1 MDPLQKAIETMEAN
15 ALAGG
20 VTDAG
25 HGWRHAALICRLSWG
40 PARALKQLRQHAKY
54 HRDGQPLKAAAYRE
68 AAQLLES
75 ITGEAAAPA
84 APALPPMPVQAS
96 LFALP

>member
-1 MDPLQKAIETMEAN
+1 MDPLQHAIETMEAN

-20 VTDAG
+20 VTDTG

-40 PARALKQLRQHAKY
+40 PTRALRQLRQHARFHADK
-54 HRDGQPLKAAAYRE
+54 PLKAAAYRE
-68 AAQLLES
+68 AAALLEPL
-75 ITGEAAAPA
+75 TGEPAAPA
-84 APALPPMPVQAS
+84 APALPPMPVQTS